1 MSVLMD
7 SVRKMADGK
16 ENWVFG
22 KADRKEPGAKEVEIK
37 VKCIGICGS
46 ELHAY
51 HDNHFYEPGNVIGHE
66 FCGEISRVGAEVTDW
81 KVGDRVVAEIY
92 QGACG
97 ECEFCRRGM
106 PGFCSHG
113 RYVGWNINGGW
124 AEYFCA
130 AENMLLKLPDEVSY
144 EEGSM
149 IEPVSVLTQA
159 LIVNKAPV
167 KGGDVVLVQG
177 CGTIGMIA
185 AMVAKAAGASKVI
198 MTGTDADVDVRF
210 PVAKS
215 LTAVDRIVNIM
226 KEDLKE
232 IILNETEGLG
242 ADVIIEASGA
252 EPAIKTMPEYLRT
265 RGTIVVLGE
274 AAKSELGIDWNQF
287 LFKSCSVIFNFGE
300 VHEAWKITMRLL
312 EAGKLELEKLITHR
326 LPLSGFA
333 EGFEVLD
340 SKKGLKVL
348 MYPEMK

>member
-1 MSVLMD
+1 MRSI
-7 SVRKMADGK
+7 RK
-16 ENWVFG
+16 
-22 KADRKEPGAKEVEIK
+22 P
-37 VKCIGICGS
+37 
-46 ELHAY
+46 
-51 HDNHFYEPGNVIGHE
+51 
-66 FCGEISRVGAEVTDW
+66 
-81 KVGDRVVAEIY
+81 
-92 QGACG
+92 
-97 ECEFCRRGM
+97 CRG
-106 PGFCSHG
+106 
-113 RYVGWNINGGW
+113 
-124 AEYFCA
+124 
-130 AENMLLKLPDEVSY
+130 
-144 EEGSM
+144 
-149 IEPVSVLTQA
+149 
-159 LIVNKAPV
+159 
-167 KGGDVVLVQG
+167 
-177 CGTIGMIA
+177 
-185 AMVAKAAGASKVI
+185 
-198 MTGTDADVDVRF
+198 
-210 PVAKS
+210 S